1 MRPVPLIDARRCTG
15 CGLCVRVCPTRALVI
30 SGGIAVVA
38 DTHACAYVGDCERI
52 CPVEAI
58 RRPFQIVFVP
68 MEVNSMKPMFNAD
81 WREKVVFSPGGPQPQ
96 ILAEDQKLKVIIGSL
111 ELGQKIPQH
120 PEALAV
126 YHFLEGT
133 GWMTVDEERYAV
145 GPGATVIT
153 PEGARRG
160 VEAETRLV
168 FLAARIA

>member
-1 MRPVPLIDARRCTG
+1 MRPVPLIDTRRCTG
-15 CGLCVRVCPTRALVI
+15 CGLCVRACPTHAMAMRDGV
-30 SGGIAVVA
+30 AVVA
-38 DTHACAYVGDCERI
+38 AAHACTYVGHCEQI

-68 MEVNSMKPMFNAD
+68 EEETSMKPMFNAD

-96 ILAEDQKLKVIIGSL
+96 VLAEDQNLKVIIGSL

-126 YHFLEGT
+126 YQFLEGT
-133 GWMTVDEERYAV
+133 GWMTVDDERYAV
-145 GPGATVIT
+145 SPGATVIT
-153 PEGARRG
+153 PAGAKRG

-168 FLAARIA
+168 FLAVRIA